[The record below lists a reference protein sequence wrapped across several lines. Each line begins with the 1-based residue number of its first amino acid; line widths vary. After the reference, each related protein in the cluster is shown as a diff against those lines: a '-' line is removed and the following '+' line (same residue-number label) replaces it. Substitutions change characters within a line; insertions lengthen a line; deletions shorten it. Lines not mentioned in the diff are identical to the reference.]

1 MATNV
6 RKNRKM
12 TMSQKTPVELFNNQ
26 MDTWIDTGVNL
37 LDPRLCS
44 PDILHR
50 AYDAYVRHILVISST
65 LDESVEAL
73 ALCAS
78 NNHGDTNA
86 PQNTHKKVRLA
97 CTAGIHPHHADKY
110 AKNGQVIS
118 DSEQDSAN
126 GNLQYWAKLKQL
138 CADKNVSAI
147 GECGLDFNRNF
158 STQENQLAV
167 FEQQLIIAAELGM
180 GVYLHERDAF
190 DAQFALLQKYASRLK
205 FMVVHCFTGTLAQM
219 LKYLELGCF
228 IGVTGWLCDNKRG
241 LALQEAVKHLPL
253 SRLLLETD
261 APYLFPKTLRPR
273 KSTNEPCN
281 IPYIGRALAEQLE
294 ESEQTVRNYAFKN
307 AEQLFF
313 NER

>member
-1 MATNV
+1 
-6 RKNRKM
+6 
-12 TMSQKTPVELFNNQ
+12 MSQKTPADLPINQ
-26 MDTWIDTGVNL
+26 KSNWIDTGVNL
-37 LDPRLCS
+37 LDPRLRS
-44 PDILHR
+44 LDILHR
-50 AYDAYVRHILVISST
+50 AYDADVRHILVISST

-73 ALCAS
+73 ALCNL
-78 NNHGDTNA
+78 NNHIVSDA
-86 PQNTHKKVRLA
+86 PQNTHKKVKLA
-97 CTAGIHPHHADKY
+97 CTAGIHPHHADNY

-118 DSEQDSAN
+118 DSEQDAEN
-126 GNLQYWAKLKQL
+126 GNPQYWAKLKQL
-138 CADKNVSAI
+138 CADKNISAI

-158 STQENQLAV
+158 STQENQLVV

-190 DAQFALLQKYASRLK
+190 EAQYALLQRYASRLK

-228 IGVTGWLCDNKRG
+228 IGITGWLCDNKRG
-241 LALQEAVKHLPL
+241 LELREAVKYLPL

-281 IPYIGRALAEQLE
+281 IPYIGSTLAELLE
-294 ESEQTVRNYAFKN
+294 KSEETIKNYAFSN
-307 AEQLFF
+307 AKQLFF
-313 NER
+313 DQR